1 MPRHQNST
9 KHIYHL
15 HHESQKAISALFHCE
30 QHRLDVVFEEYS
42 WDLSLAYD
50 VRLFGYGVLV
60 GEERTSAVWGR
71 GVDCVDGGNYGE
83 KVLEFVEVVGC

>member
-1 MPRHQNST
+1 
-9 KHIYHL
+9 
-15 HHESQKAISALFHCE
+15 
-30 QHRLDVVFEEYS
+30 
-42 WDLSLAYD
+42 